1 MDSFEVPTRKNYKQI
16 ERDLLNLTWADP
28 GYHNAWSYDNAEE
41 AIDGYKDKYLTKK
54 RGIASQVYSIYKEI
68 YPGQNDASS
77 WDGLEASLHAP
88 DDISNSESIQN

>member
-1 MDSFEVPTRKNYKQI
+1 MGRPRLSND
-16 ERDLLNLTWADP
+16 
-28 GYHNAWSYDNAEE
+28 WSYDNAER

-68 YPGQNDASS
+68 YPGQNDASH

-88 DDISNSESIQN
+88 EDIYHPEGIEN